1 MIECLDLDLN
11 VIVFD
16 NLSNSSP
23 VSLERVEQITGKSV
37 VFIKG
42 DITEKSEISKVFED
56 YNVKAVMHFAGLK
69 STYESISMPVHYY
82 QTNVVGTMNLIEAM
96 LKNDCHNIVF
106 SSSAT
111 VYGAPKQDLVT
122 EDHSLNPLNPYGR
135 SKLYAEFVIRDFC
148 IANPK
153 FKACLLRYFNPAGN
167 HESGLLGEDPN
178 GIPNNLM
185 PYLLKVL
192 GGHLPH
198 VNVFGNDYETKDGT
212 GVRDFIHVV
221 DLAKGHVAALEKLLT
236 SETGCFTYNMGTGTG
251 YSVFDMIGSLETVAE
266 KELPFKIAPR
276 RAGDAA
282 NVVANPSLANRELG
296 WKTNYDLY
304 EMCKHAWKWQS
315 ENPNGFA
322 TQK

>member
-1 MIECLDLDLN
+1 MN

-23 VSLERVEQITGKSV
+23 KSLERVQKITGKTV
-37 VFIKG
+37 EFIQG
-42 DITEKSEISKVFED
+42 DITEPREIAQVFEH
-56 YNVKAVMHFAGLK
+56 YNIKAVMHFAGLK
-69 STYESISMPVHYY
+69 STYESISLPIHYY
-82 QTNVVGTMNLIEAM
+82 KTNVVGTMNLLEAM
-96 LKNDCHNIVF
+96 KAKNCNNIVF

-111 VYGAPKQDLVT
+111 VYGAPKQDLVS
-122 EDHSLNPLNPYGR
+122 EEHSLDPLNPYGR
-135 SKLYAEFVIRDFC
+135 SKLYAEYVIRDFC
-148 IANPK
+148 IANPQI
-153 FKACLLRYFNPAGN
+153 KACLLRYFNPAGN

-221 DLAKGHVAALEKLLT
+221 DLAKGHVAAIEKLLK
-236 SETGCFTYNMGTGTG
+236 SDHGCFTYNMGTGSG
-251 YSVFDMIGSLETVAE
+251 YSVFDMIGNLEKVAE
-266 KELPFKIAPR
+266 KVLPFKIAPR
-276 RAGDAA
+276 REGDAA
-282 NVVANPSLANRELG
+282 SVVANPSLANKELG
-296 WKTNYDLY
+296 WSTKYDLHK
-304 EMCKHAWKWQS
+304 MCKDAWKWQS

-322 TQK
+322 SE